1 MLMELFEGQ
10 EKFLRD
16 YKKLVK
22 DPKSDQEIVD
32 AVLDSLRQQDVNEK
46 MSYEISGDETK
57 SGESI
62 DFPFSQYLYAEDQEP
77 TIETRFCYDGTT
89 YEEPL
94 KSKEQM

>member
-10 EKFLRD
+10 AKFLSD
-16 YKKLVK
+16 YQRLVK
-22 DPKSDQEIVD
+22 HPKSDQEIVD
-32 AVLDSLRQQDVNEK
+32 AVLDSLRKQDVNEK
-46 MSYEISGDETK
+46 MSYVVSEDETK

-62 DFPFSQYLYAEDQEP
+62 TFPFSQYLYAEDQEP